1 MRLREI
7 REAYNYTQEYVSEA
21 IGVSRITYIRYENE
35 ERPIKGPE
43 LIGLSK
49 LYNVSVDYLLGIT
62 DVSVYDTKKDPS
74 PKERER
80 AVELAAAAVDGAAD
94 PQRAIP
100 GDLAELS
107 ELVRQIVDQALEERD
122 KQTGDQS

>member
-1 MRLREI
+1 MRLREV

-43 LIGLSK
+43 LICLAN
-49 LYNVSVDYLLGIT
+49 LYNVSVDYLLGLT

-74 PKERER
+74 PEERER

-94 PQRAIP
+94 PQQAMP

-107 ELVRQIVDQALEERD
+107 ELVRQIVNQALDERN
-122 KQTGDQS
+122 K